1 MNDKLFKDPEPLYQ
15 NKIENTV
22 IPAIIIK
29 KGSPELK
36 YEIFA
41 RLNLGATPLNQQEL
55 RNCLYRG
62 SFNDMLE
69 DIAANNPYLIK
80 MISSENKR
88 KSFQEYILRFY
99 ALRDYN
105 NYKSSMVKTLNQY
118 IIDHQNDSPES
129 LEEQKVLFAN
139 TIDIVKQVLGDSAFK
154 QYDRKKNVYTDK
166 FLVNVY
172 DSIIIPFS
180 LYDKHVLMK

>member
-1 MNDKLFKDPEPLYQ
+1 
-15 NKIENTV
+15 
-22 IPAIIIK
+22 
-29 KGSPELK
+29 
-36 YEIFA
+36 
-41 RLNLGATPLNQQEL
+41 
-55 RNCLYRG
+55 
-62 SFNDMLE
+62 
-69 DIAANNPYLIK
+69 
-80 MISSENKR
+80 
-88 KSFQEYILRFY
+88 
-99 ALRDYN
+99 
-105 NYKSSMVKTLNQY
+105 MVKTLNQY